1 MAVKS
6 SAAVLLHIGLVN
18 RRSVRFF
25 APPLEGLDMPW
36 SALGDLA
43 RRGAAGLV
51 ARANGGLTIVPIAFA
66 YLGVDGVLPTLALSA
81 AGLFAVGAAALRCM
95 MIATAT

>member
-43 RRGAAGLV
+43 RAVERLDWWREQMAA
-51 ARANGGLTIVPIAFA
+51 
-66 YLGVDGVLPTLALSA
+66 
-81 AGLFAVGAAALRCM
+81 
-95 MIATAT
+95 